1 MLLLLNC
8 LQLYNK
14 LQYDAENY
22 SEYTDAY
29 IMLEEFYIFAAEL
42 AHLCEQ
48 GQRTAVVPMNASCSL
63 HGDGKGT
70 KHKIGSKR
78 MAYEVFL
85 GGSCNPTTWRSDI
98 AIPTLQNLGI
108 TYYNPQVSQWGP
120 ELIAQEY
127 EAKQTARVLLFVI
140 DNQTRNSA
148 GIIEAAQ
155 LAATRSESLVLVI
168 YPYRQGQAILGET
181 VSTQEYYD
189 LMNGLLVL
197 QYLMERQRV
206 PIFESVS
213 VALHCTSKMLR
224 EEINVQDCV
233 NTEDGIKPI
242 RISLTQ
248 NGTDVVKLREIFKSM
263 DVNDSGT
270 VKLGEAWMM
279 LQSSTMCNNL
289 SLLDLLNTVNKKSEI
304 YRTLID
310 GFPAKGDPTELRINF
325 EQFCV
330 LASESSWMRMKSNGI
345 SCENWTNSFVQEFEK
360 RDIYVG
366 VVSKDL
372 FWLESS
378 AIPLIESMR
387 LSLYRP
393 SLNEYNVRI
402 LPQELQ
408 KIKNSRL
415 ILLIVPQ
422 HSRGIAIMALAAHL
436 IGLHAKLVLCVQ
448 ILPEGSIISDEQLTE
463 QARKDYN
470 RGRMYLSDFATREG
484 VPVFQNIADALQ
496 HAIQLVQNPC

>member
-1 MLLLLNC
+1 MLLLSNY
-8 LQLYNK
+8 LQLCNK
-14 LQYDAENY
+14 LQHDAEDCPKCI
-22 SEYTDAY
+22 DAY
-29 IMLEEFYIFAAEL
+29 IMLQEFCIFAVVL
-42 AHLCEQ
+42 ARLRER
-48 GQRTAVVPMNASCSL
+48 GTAAVPMNASCSL
-63 HGDGKGT
+63 HGDGKGSNYKT
-70 KHKIGSKR
+70 GSKR

-85 GGSCNPTTWRSDI
+85 GGSCNPTTWRTDI
-98 AIPTLQNLGI
+98 AIPTLQSLGI

-127 EAKQTARVLLFVI
+127 EAKQTARILLFVI

-168 YPYRQGQAILGET
+168 YPYRQGQTILGET
-181 VSTQEYYD
+181 VSTQ
-189 LMNGLLVL
+189 
-197 QYLMERQRV
+197 
-206 PIFESVS
+206 
-213 VALHCTSKMLR
+213 
-224 EEINVQDCV
+224 
-233 NTEDGIKPI
+233 
-242 RISLTQ
+242 
-248 NGTDVVKLREIFKSM
+248 KLREIFKSM

-270 VKLGEAWMM
+270 VKLEEVWMT
-279 LQSSTMCNNL
+279 LQSSTMCNNV
-289 SLLDLLNTVNKKSEI
+289 SFSDLLNTVNKSEI
-304 YRTLID
+304 YRTSID
-310 GFPAKGDPTELRINF
+310 GFSKDDDPTELRINF

-330 LASESSWMRMKSNGI
+330 LASELSWTRTKNNGV
-345 SCENWTNSFVQEFEK
+345 SCESEIPSVWNILCRKTSNFLRRVIVHPFNRFLDWTNSFVQEFEQ
-360 RDIYVG
+360 RDIYIG
-366 VVSKDL
+366 VVNKDL
-372 FWLESS
+372 FWLETS
-378 AIPLIESMR
+378 AAPLIESMR

-436 IGLHAKLVLCVQ
+436 IGLHSKLVLCVQ
-448 ILPEGSIISDEQLTE
+448 ILPEGSIVSDEQLTD

-470 RGRMYLSDFATREG
+470 RGRMYLSDYATREG

-496 HAIQLVQNPC
+496 HAIQLVQSPC

>member
-48 GQRTAVVPMNASCSL
+48 GTAVVPMNASCSL

>member
-14 LQYDAENY
+14 LQYDAENC

-29 IMLEEFYIFAAEL
+29 IMLEEFYIFATEL

-48 GQRTAVVPMNASCSL
+48 GTAVVPMNASCSL

-270 VKLGEAWMM
+270 VKLGEAWVM

-393 SLNEYNVRI
+393 GLNEYNVRI

-436 IGLHAKLVLCVQ
+436 IGLHVKLVLCVQ

>member
-1 MLLLLNC
+1 MLLFPNC
-8 LQLYNK
+8 LQLRNK
-14 LQYDAENY
+14 LQHDTEDCPECTGAC
-22 SEYTDAY
+22 
-29 IMLEEFYIFAAEL
+29 IMLEEFCIFATEL
-42 AHLCEQ
+42 ARLCER
-48 GQRTAVVPMNASCSL
+48 GTAAVPMNASRSL
-63 HGDGKGT
+63 HGDGKDT
-70 KHKIGSKR
+70 NHKTGSKR

-108 TYYNPQVSQWGP
+108 TYYNPQVSQWSP

-155 LAATRSESLVLVI
+155 LAATRGESLVLVI
-168 YPYRQGQAILGET
+168 YPYRQGQTILGET
-181 VSTQEYYD
+181 VSAQEYYD

-197 QYLMERQRV
+197 QYLMERQRI

-224 EEINVQDCV
+224 EKINVQDCTDLY
-233 NTEDGIKPI
+233 TEDGIRPI

-248 NGTDVVKLREIFKSM
+248 NGTDAVTLREIFKSM
-263 DVNDSGT
+263 NVDDSGT
-270 VKLGEAWMM
+270 VKLGEAWVT
-279 LQSSTMCNNL
+279 LQSTTVCNMSL
-289 SLLDLLNTVNKKSEI
+289 SDLLNTVNKSEM

-310 GFPAKGDPTELRINF
+310 GFPAKGDPTEFRINF
-325 EQFCV
+325 EQFCA
-330 LASESSWMRMKSNGI
+330 LASESSWTRTKSNGI
-345 SCENWTNSFVQEFEK
+345 SCENWTNSFAQESEK
-360 RDIYVG
+360 RDIYIG
-366 VVSKDL
+366 VVNKDL

-378 AIPLIESMR
+378 AVPLIESMR
-387 LSLYRP
+387 LSLYRS

-402 LPQELQ
+402 LPQELH

-422 HSRGIAIMALAAHL
+422 HSRGIAIMALAAYL
-436 IGLHAKLVLCVQ
+436 IGLRAKLVLCVQ
-448 ILPEGSIISDEQLTE
+448 TLPEDSIVSGEQLTE

-470 RGRMYLSDFATREG
+470 RGRMYLSDYATREG

-496 HAIQLVQNPC
+496 HAIQLVQSPC

>member
-1 MLLLLNC
+1 MLLLPNC
-8 LQLYNK
+8 LQLCNK
-14 LQYDAENY
+14 LRHDAEDCPD
-22 SEYTDAY
+22 YTDAC
-29 IMLEEFYIFAAEL
+29 IMLEEFCIFAAEL
-42 AHLCEQ
+42 ARLCER
-48 GQRTAVVPMNASCSL
+48 GTATVPMNASCSL
-63 HGDGKGT
+63 HGDGKSIN
-70 KHKIGSKR
+70 HKTGSKR

-168 YPYRQGQAILGET
+168 YPYRQGQTILGET

-197 QYLMERQRV
+197 QYLMERQRI

-224 EEINVQDCV
+224 EKINVQDCMS
-233 NTEDGIKPI
+233 TEDGIRPI

-248 NGTDVVKLREIFKSM
+248 NGMDAVKLREIFKSM
-263 DVNDSGT
+263 DVDDSGT
-270 VKLGEAWMM
+270 VKLGEAWIM
-279 LQSSTMCNNL
+279 LQSNTMCNNVSL
-289 SLLDLLNTVNKKSEI
+289 SDLLNTVNKSEI

-330 LASESSWMRMKSNGI
+330 LASQSLWTRTKSNGI
-345 SCENWTNSFVQEFEK
+345 SCESWTNSFVQEFEK
-360 RDIYVG
+360 RDIYIG

-378 AIPLIESMR
+378 AVPLIESMR
-387 LSLYRP
+387 LSLHQP
-393 SLNEYNVRI
+393 SLNEYNVRV

-436 IGLHAKLVLCVQ
+436 IGLRAKLVLCVQ
-448 ILPEGSIISDEQLTE
+448 TLPEGSIVSDDQLTE

-470 RGRMYLSDFATREG
+470 RGRMYLSDYATREG

-496 HAIQLVQNPC
+496 HAIQLVQSPC

>member
-1 MLLLLNC
+1 
-8 LQLYNK
+8 
-14 LQYDAENY
+14 
-22 SEYTDAY
+22 
-29 IMLEEFYIFAAEL
+29 
-42 AHLCEQ
+42 
-48 GQRTAVVPMNASCSL
+48 MNASCSL

-224 EEINVQDCV
+224 EKINVQDCV

-422 HSRGIAIMALAAHL
+422 NSRGIAIMALAAHL

>member
-1 MLLLLNC
+1 MLLLPNC

-14 LQYDAENY
+14 LQHDAEDCP
-22 SEYTDAY
+22 EYTDAC
-29 IMLEEFYIFAAEL
+29 IMLEEFCIFAAEL
-42 AHLCEQ
+42 ARLCER
-48 GQRTAVVPMNASCSL
+48 GTTVVPMNASCSL

-70 KHKIGSKR
+70 NHKTGSKR

-168 YPYRQGQAILGET
+168 YPYRQGQTILGET
-181 VSTQEYYD
+181 VSMQEYYD

-197 QYLMERQRV
+197 QYLMERQRI

-224 EEINVQDCV
+224 EKINVQDCM
-233 NTEDGIKPI
+233 NTEDGIRPI

-248 NGTDVVKLREIFKSM
+248 NGMDTVKLREIFKSM

-270 VKLGEAWMM
+270 VKLGEVWVM
-279 LQSSTMCNNL
+279 LQSNTMCNTL
-289 SLLDLLNTVNKKSEI
+289 SLSDLLNTVNKSEI

-310 GFPAKGDPTELRINF
+310 GFPAKDDPTELRINF

-330 LASESSWMRMKSNGI
+330 LASESSWMRTKSNGI

-378 AIPLIESMR
+378 AVPLIESMK

-393 SLNEYNVRI
+393 NLNEYNIRV

-436 IGLHAKLVLCVQ
+436 IGLRAKLVLCVQ
-448 ILPEGSIISDEQLTE
+448 TLPEGSIVSDEQLTE

-470 RGRMYLSDFATREG
+470 RGRMYLSDYATREG

-496 HAIQLVQNPC
+496 HAIQLVQSPC

>member
-1 MLLLLNC
+1 MLLFLNC

-14 LQYDAENY
+14 LQHDAENY

-29 IMLEEFYIFAAEL
+29 IMLEEFYIFATEL

-48 GQRTAVVPMNASCSL
+48 GTTVVPMNASCSL

-108 TYYNPQVSQWGP
+108 TYYNPQVSQWKP

-197 QYLMERQRV
+197 QYLMERQRI

-224 EEINVQDCV
+224 EEINVQDCM
-233 NTEDGIKPI
+233 NIEDGIKPV

-248 NGTDVVKLREIFKSM
+248 NGTDAVKLREVFKSM

-270 VKLGEAWMM
+270 IKLGEALVM

-289 SLLDLLNTVNKKSEI
+289 SVLDLLNTVNKKSEI

-330 LASESSWMRMKSNGI
+330 LASESSWMRMKNNGI
-345 SCENWTNSFVQEFEK
+345 SCENWTNSFTQEFEK

-422 HSRGIAIMALAAHL
+422 HSRGVTIMALAAHL

-470 RGRMYLSDFATREG
+470 RGRMYLSDYATREG

>member
-1 MLLLLNC
+1 
-8 LQLYNK
+8 
-14 LQYDAENY
+14 
-22 SEYTDAY
+22 
-29 IMLEEFYIFAAEL
+29 
-42 AHLCEQ
+42 
-48 GQRTAVVPMNASCSL
+48 MNASCSL